1 MKLQN
6 GNCQLIHEL
15 LNQTLL
21 ENNHNNWELPN
32 GEFFNLKNALMVSRS
47 CESLMMA
54 TPNYY
59 DYSLGEFDL
68 KLHGLTD
75 SYHSAVSF

>member
-6 GNCQLIHEL
+6 GNCQLIHEV

-32 GEFFNLKNALMVSRS
+32 GEFFNLKNALMVSCS

-54 TPNYY
+54 TKGLCLSSKSSSPC
-59 DYSLGEFDL
+59 SLEKPRFF
-68 KLHGLTD
+68 
-75 SYHSAVSF
+75 ARI

>member
-6 GNCQLIHEL
+6 GNYRLIHEV

-32 GEFFNLKNALMVSRS
+32 GEFFNLKKHRYGFTFVKWQQNGYA
-47 CESLMMA
+47 
-54 TPNYY
+54 
-59 DYSLGEFDL
+59 
-68 KLHGLTD
+68 
-75 SYHSAVSF
+75 